1 MGRRGA
7 SRVGLGLLIAGLP
20 IALVLPLLAIM
31 SWRLWTANPQPYWKR
46 QLAYCFAGILLVAT
60 GMQLWAQDEKTPF
73 TAGFG
78 GVFAQALGLRV
89 LDPLIERAGDPA
101 AALIRIAAILLLVG
115 IGLWLAYRALR
126 LDKGWASRFKLPAVE
141 GGRVAEPARVASD
154 GAKDRKSTRLN
165 SSHSCAS
172 RMPSSA

>member
-1 MGRRGA
+1 
-7 SRVGLGLLIAGLP
+7 
-20 IALVLPLLAIM
+20 M

-126 LDKGWASRFKLPAVE
+126 RSEERRVGEECVSKCRSRWAP
-141 GGRVAEPARVASD
+141 D
-154 GAKDRKSTRLN
+154 
-165 SSHSCAS
+165 H
-172 RMPSSA
+172 